1 MKRAIF
7 SIHIDLEDNKL
18 DKQLG
23 PYWAWEPEDRSTKT
37 KRLMNEYSERLIK
50 NKKDYADLHGCDYF
64 HYTQGPHYYEFRDL
78 MYEWC
83 PEQNE
88 YHVVNFYKLWMMDRL
103 TDVYNEVLYV
113 DFDVLFE
120 TEENFFEVHDLSKG
134 IHVHLEDYHEEALKY
149 IERWSDQKLYLRSM
163 INKYFIAHALCSH
176 DFMSPRVPI
185 TNTGIIG
192 AKREHIRQLDFFKN
206 LEEILNN
213 ITFFKTDPDSM
224 YTDNIKETMDYN
236 NEPIYSY
243 LLAKNEV
250 PAVNINGPWHRILDH
265 TIETREQYLALER
278 KMTHFITKKF
288 EWHYETD

>member
-23 PYWAWEPEDRSTKT
+23 PYWAWELEDRSTKT

-64 HYTQGPHYYEFRDL
+64 HYTKGPHYYEFRDL
-78 MYEWC
+78 MYQWC

-149 IERWSDQKLYLRSM
+149 IARWSDEKLYLRSM
-163 INKYFIAHALCSH
+163 INKYFIAHALCSN
-176 DFMSPRVPI
+176 DFINPRVPI

-192 AKREHIRQLDFFKN
+192 ATREHVRQLDYFKN

-243 LLAKNEV
+243 LLAKKEV